1 MPDPTPGW
9 RSSLEGGQETFNL
22 HQQVLAWEWI
32 SPVQAGAVLRE
43 GRALRKPAVG
53 AEHRQDPGLAPVLL
67 RRMGMLKALPC
78 LRNVLQAVINSHR
91 SLVWERTG
99 AGTPRETV
107 LTPCSVRRR
116 RRMRRLGRRDR
127 TQRSALAH
135 TRHNPA
141 PRGASLETPCEP
153 IRPGPQ
159 C

>member
-9 RSSLEGGQETFNL
+9 RSSLEGGQETFNF

-32 SPVQAGAVLRE
+32 SPMQAGAVLRV
-43 GRALRKPAVG
+43 LRKPAVG
-53 AEHRQDPGLAPVLL
+53 AAHRQHPGLAPVLL
-67 RRMGMLKALPC
+67 RRMGTLKALPC

-107 LTPCSVRRR
+107 PTPCSVRRR
-116 RRMRRLGRRDR
+116 RRMRRLGRRDP
-127 TQRSALAH
+127 TQRSAPAH
-135 TRHNPA
+135 ARHNPE
-141 PRGASLETPCEP
+141 PRGASLETPREP

>member
-9 RSSLEGGQETFNL
+9 RSSLEGGQETFNF
-22 HQQVLAWEWI
+22 HQQALAWEWI
-32 SPVQAGAVLRE
+32 SPVQAGAVLRV
-43 GRALRKPAVG
+43 LRKPAVG
-53 AEHRQDPGLAPVLL
+53 AAHRQHPGLAPVLL
-67 RRMGMLKALPC
+67 GRMRMLKALPC

-99 AGTPRETV
+99 AGTSRETV

-127 TQRSALAH
+127 TQRSAPAH
-135 TRHNPA
+135 ARHNPA
-141 PRGASLETPCEP
+141 PRGASLETPHEP

>member
-9 RSSLEGGQETFNL
+9 RSSLEGGQETFDF

-32 SPVQAGAVLRE
+32 SPVQAGAVLRV
-43 GRALRKPAVG
+43 LRKPAVG
-53 AEHRQDPGLAPVLL
+53 AVHRQHPGLAPVLL
-67 RRMGMLKALPC
+67 RRMGTLKALPC

-99 AGTPRETV
+99 AGTPREII

-116 RRMRRLGRRDR
+116 RRMRRLGRRDP
-127 TQRSALAH
+127 TQRSAPAH
-135 TRHNPA
+135 ARHNPA
-141 PRGASLETPCEP
+141 PQGASLETPREP

>member
-9 RSSLEGGQETFNL
+9 RSSLKGGQETFNF

-32 SPVQAGAVLRE
+32 SPVQAGAVLRV
-43 GRALRKPAVG
+43 LRKPAVG
-53 AEHRQDPGLAPVLL
+53 AAHRQHPGLAPVLL
-67 RRMGMLKALPC
+67 GRMGTLKALPC
-78 LRNVLQAVINSHR
+78 LQNVLQAVINSHR

-99 AGTPRETV
+99 AGTPREII

-127 TQRSALAH
+127 TQRSAPAH
-135 TRHNPA
+135 ARHNPA

-153 IRPGPQ
+153 ALWPWAN
-159 C
+159 

>member
-9 RSSLEGGQETFNL
+9 RSSLEGGQETFNF
-22 HQQVLAWEWI
+22 HQQALAWEWI
-32 SPVQAGAVLRE
+32 SPVQAGAVLRV
-43 GRALRKPAVG
+43 LRKPAVG
-53 AEHRQDPGLAPVLL
+53 AAHRQHPGLAPVLL
-67 RRMGMLKALPC
+67 RRMGTLKALPC

-107 LTPCSVRRR
+107 PTPCSVRRR
-116 RRMRRLGRRDR
+116 RRMRRLGRRDQ
-127 TQRSALAH
+127 TQRSAPAH
-135 TRHNPA
+135 ARHNPA
-141 PRGASLETPCEP
+141 PRGASLETPREP